1 MSDMR
6 DDSGLSPDDWLA
18 AEYALGVLGSDDRA
32 RVDVRVAREPAFA
45 RLVETWQNRLT
56 PMVAELSEVP
66 PPAALWDRITA
77 ALPDTNSERKTLRPS
92 LWQSLALWRGL
103 TAASAAL
110 AIACLGLFIYGSGFT
125 GRTPAPAPLLASI
138 DGGGHRHFIATVDPS
153 HGNVAVVPA
162 AFAADA
168 TRVPELW
175 LIPADGKPRP
185 LGLLSAT
192 QAVTIAIPAALVP
205 HATDNAVL
213 AVSLEPQGGSP
224 TGQPTGPI
232 VASGKLT
239 RL

>member
-1 MSDMR
+1 MSDLR
-6 DDSGLSPDDWLA
+6 DDNGLSPDQWLA
-18 AEYALGVLGSDDRA
+18 AEYALGVLEHDERA
-32 RVDVRVAREPAFA
+32 RVEA
-45 RLVETWQNRLT
+45 RLASDTAFVSLVEEWQLRLA
-56 PMVAELSEVP
+56 PLAGELNEVAPS
-66 PPAALWDRITA
+66 AALWDRIA
-77 ALPDTNSERKTLRPS
+77 SALPPSSDLRAQPG
-92 LWQSLALWRGL
+92 LWQSLAFWRGL
-103 TAASAAL
+103 AAASAAL
-110 AIACLGLFIYGSGFT
+110 AVACLALFIYAGGFSG
-125 GRTPAPAPLLASI
+125 APPPLAPLLASI

-205 HATDNAVL
+205 HATADAVL
-213 AVSLEPQGGSP
+213 AVSLEPKGGSP
-224 TGQPTGPI
+224 TGQPTGPV